1 VLVDRQVEE
10 ELARQKLAEERRRRE
25 AVEQARL
32 LQLANLETAAAR
44 KHAAAKENE
53 TADKADEW
61 RRKHELT

>member
-1 VLVDRQVEE
+1 MLVDRQVEE